1 MKFCVRFDRELKNE
15 LMTHLARLEELAKH
29 AMFEGVHEFL
39 SYGESAKF
47 WLEEDFVFDS
57 GVGKSPEKDWDKD
70 IVEIRERIRTRIRN
84 DKDQDSA
91 YSKWR
96 ENPQYVTLRRLL
108 PSWKLKQS
116 DEIRFKDVCRIAF
129 HLKTGA
135 FEKARDFVSPM
146 VDR

>member
-15 LMTHLARLEELAKH
+15 LMAHLARMEELAKH
-29 AMFEGVHEFL
+29 AVFEGVHEFL
-39 SYGESAKF
+39 SYGEPAKF
-47 WLEEDFVFDS
+47 WLEEDSVFSS

-70 IVEIRERIRTRIRN
+70 IVDLRDRIRARIST
-84 DKDQDSA
+84 DKDPDSA

-96 ENPQYVTLRRLL
+96 ANPQYAASKRLL

-129 HLKTGA
+129 HLQTGA